1 MVKVKPQI
9 EMDENEVEGV
19 IRAFIE
25 GRQKLNWAIGKIKE
39 KNLAKKRVKEI
50 FDKFYSYSKTK
61 IRFQE
66 LQNKLKEL
74 ELL

>member
-1 MVKVKPQI
+1 MVKIKPQI
-9 EMDENEVEGV
+9 EIDENEVEGV

-25 GRQKLNWAIGKIKE
+25 ERQKLNWAIGKIKE

-50 FDKFYSYSKTK
+50 FDKVYSYSKIK
-61 IRFQE
+61 IHFQE
-66 LQNKLKEL
+66 LQSKLKEL